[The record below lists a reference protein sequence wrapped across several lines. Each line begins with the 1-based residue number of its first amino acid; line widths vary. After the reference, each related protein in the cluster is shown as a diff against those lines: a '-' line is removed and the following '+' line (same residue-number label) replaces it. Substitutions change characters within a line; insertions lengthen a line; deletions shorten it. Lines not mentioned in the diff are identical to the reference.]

1 MTVRTAIRAARHLP
15 ACAAID
21 GWTATVAI
29 ARAEGHRGEG
39 GDQQRRRHL
48 AGESQKPSRPGLAWP
63 GIHRA
68 EAVAVL
74 DDSDYD
80 PIMGLIVGLLVL
92 WVILSILG
100 FVIHGLI
107 WLAIVGI
114 VLFLITGAFG
124 LRGRSTR

>member
-1 MTVRTAIRAARHLP
+1 
-15 ACAAID
+15 
-21 GWTATVAI
+21 
-29 ARAEGHRGEG
+29 
-39 GDQQRRRHL
+39 
-48 AGESQKPSRPGLAWP
+48 
-63 GIHRA
+63 
-68 EAVAVL
+68 
-74 DDSDYD
+74 
-80 PIMGLIVGLLVL
+80 MGLIVGLLVL